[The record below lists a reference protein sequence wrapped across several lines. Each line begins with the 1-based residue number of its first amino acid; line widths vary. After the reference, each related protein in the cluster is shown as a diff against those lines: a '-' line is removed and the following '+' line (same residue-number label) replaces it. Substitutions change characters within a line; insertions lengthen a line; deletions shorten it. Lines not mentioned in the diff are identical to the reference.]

1 MKKALVLFVSVLF
14 VIGFFALPGSA
25 DDTLVRFK
33 GGIGVSPL
41 RGTPAVPVANTVQ
54 GVSPP
59 GQFWVISDLDAKV
72 KTNGDIEVKGE
83 GLLLGGG
90 DTIGTNA
97 NQTVGATLF
106 CGGVASSTPNGVPLE
121 PDGDF
126 KIKDTLSPLPPPVC
140 ANPVLLIR
148 SFNTTTG
155 VLGVWFAA
163 GIPKSDKND

>member
-1 MKKALVLFVSVLF
+1 MKKVLIVPIPVLL
-14 VIGFFALPGSA
+14 ILGFFALPVIG
-25 DDTLVRFK
+25 DDTLVRFE

-59 GQFWVISDLDAKV
+59 GQFWRISDLDAKI
-72 KTNGDIEVKGE
+72 KTNGDIQVDGE
-83 GLLLGGG
+83 GLLLAGG

-106 CGGVASSTPNGVPLE
+106 CGGVASSTPHGVPLE

-163 GIPKSDKND
+163 GIPKSNKSD